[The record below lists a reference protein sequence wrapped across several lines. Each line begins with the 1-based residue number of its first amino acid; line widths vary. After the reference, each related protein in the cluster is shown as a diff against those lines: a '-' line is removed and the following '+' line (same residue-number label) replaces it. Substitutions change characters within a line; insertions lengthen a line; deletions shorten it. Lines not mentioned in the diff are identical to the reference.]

1 MVGCKKDS
9 VFHLPVT
16 VTLKSVHIFKQ
27 GTLIAT
33 NGGVRCLP
41 EIPLP
46 NQNSI
51 AQKAVENSKILFYS
65 SSSEWNSK

>member
-9 VFHLPVT
+9 VFHLTVT
-16 VTLKSVHIFKQ
+16 VTLKSVHIFQQ
-27 GTLIAT
+27 GALIAT
-33 NGGVRCLP
+33 NGVVRYLP

-65 SSSEWNSK
+65 SSSE